1 MYKWTKGKGEEKED
15 ERCQQNFGRWIA
27 GRQAVTDSA
36 GERKLK
42 SEATEGKAKKLAS
55 QHCKTPKRPVIKG
68 PGTTAHKSEAW
79 E

>member
-55 QHCKTPKRPVIKG
+55 
-68 PGTTAHKSEAW
+68 
-79 E
+79 